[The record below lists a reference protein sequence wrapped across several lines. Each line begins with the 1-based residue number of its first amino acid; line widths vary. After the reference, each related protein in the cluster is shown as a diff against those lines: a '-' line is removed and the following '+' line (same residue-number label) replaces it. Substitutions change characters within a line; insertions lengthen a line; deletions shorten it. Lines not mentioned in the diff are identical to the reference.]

1 MQPTTHSTFF
11 QRLSRSTALAAVCL
25 LGGAALAGTVAGTA
39 MYRERIA
46 LPPDAV
52 FEAVLQDVA
61 RADAPAVTLGR
72 AVLKPAGQTP
82 FRFVIHYDDKAVREL
97 SAGGRYAVRAWVH
110 HRGRMLFTT
119 DTAVP
124 ALGNV
129 ALPLQLNLVA
139 VAADEPAPAA
149 DRAPTSPLRNTYWK
163 LMQLNGAAVQVT
175 PNQREPHLV
184 LASKGA
190 RVSGSGGCNAV
201 MGRFAARGRALAFT
215 SLASTEMAC
224 MGGMEQETQFL
235 RTLSTVAAYRI
246 RSEELD
252 LLDAGGAVVATL
264 KAVALY

>member
-1 MQPTTHSTFF
+1 MNPTTHSTFL
-11 QRLSRSTALAAVCL
+11 QNLSRSAAMAALCL
-25 LGGAALAGTVAGTA
+25 LGSAAQAAAVAGTA
-39 MYRERIA
+39 MYRERMA

-82 FRFVIHYDDKAVREL
+82 FRFVIQYDDKDVREL

-129 ALPLQLNLVA
+129 ALPLQVNLVA
-139 VAADEPAPAA
+139 VSADAPPA

-184 LASKGA
+184 LASRGA

-201 MGRFAARGRALAFT
+201 MGRFAVRGRALAFT

-246 RSEELD
+246 RSEQLD
-252 LLDAGGAVVATL
+252 LLDAGGVVVATL

>member
-1 MQPTTHSTFF
+1 MA
-11 QRLSRSTALAAVCL
+11 ALYL
-25 LGGAALAGTVAGTA
+25 WGGAALAGVVAGTA

-52 FEAVLQDVA
+52 FEAVLQDVG
-61 RADAPAVTLGR
+61 RADAPAITLGR

-82 FRFVIHYDDKAVREL
+82 FRFVIHYDDKDLAQAG
-97 SAGGRYAVRAWVH
+97 AGGRYAVRAWVH
-110 HRGRMLFTT
+110 HRGRTLFTT
-119 DTAVP
+119 ETAVP

-129 ALPLQLNLVA
+129 ALPLQVNLVA
-139 VAADEPAPAA
+139 ASADEPVPAT

-175 PNQREPHLV
+175 PNQREPHIV

-201 MGRFAARGRALAFT
+201 MGDFKVRGRSLAFT
-215 SLASTEMAC
+215 SLASTQMAC
-224 MGGMEQETQFL
+224 LDGMEQETQFL
-235 RTLSTVAAYRI
+235 RTLSIVAAYRI
-246 RSEELD
+246 QSEQLD
-252 LLDAGGAVVATL
+252 LLDAGGAVVARL